1 MRDRL
6 IHAYFDVNLD
16 IVWHTVTE
24 DLPPLVAEVE
34 LLLAAGEPAPDN

>member
-16 IVWHTVTE
+16 VVWQTVTD
-24 DLPPLVAEVE
+24 DLPALIAKLQKINTNPK
-34 LLLAAGEPAPDN
+34 NQ